1 MFKEPY
7 IAMIKDWKGYKT
19 YKKLPKTVVLMTGSM
34 LELPERVYE

>member
-19 YKKLPKTVVLMTGSM
+19 YKKLPKTVSYDWFNAGVT
-34 LELPERVYE
+34 RACI